1 MNLIAS
7 APGLGSPFGIFGYVE
22 STQCR
27 LRRSMQVTYNRN
39 DPTGGTSAAR
49 DNPLNGAPRAK
60 RPGRNK
66 LEKPAL
72 AGYERSKASKAMADQ
87 QNLETAR
94 PDTADP
100 AVALAKALGQWPP
113 APPKALA
120 SRTPGKVPGMLAPT
134 VESLAQ
140 ELGLKLGDQNQL
152 TIRRIKRGKGYAFVR
167 ANGAHIRDARTIRR
181 LHAMAVPPA
190 YAEVRYSPDPTSHL
204 QAVGRDAAGR
214 LQYRYHA
221 DWEKVREHR
230 KAHRLAKLVAAL
242 PKIRRN
248 VSMHLS
254 GEEPTREF
262 ALSAVIELI
271 ARTAIRPG
279 NESYA
284 RLNGTRGATTLLK
297 SNVTLEDD
305 SIVLTFK
312 AKGGKAVKKECNAA
326 KLVRAIGI
334 LQSLPGRRMFQYRDA
349 SGVVRT
355 VSTTTVNGF
364 LREIAGIKISLKDF
378 RTLMASAVVLE
389 SLSRISPA
397 KSARGRKRQ
406 VLDAIRAAADRL
418 SNTPAICRKSYVHD
432 TIVTAFEDGI
442 LERFAATMKG
452 CRSQKKREQL
462 LAEVVMAAAA

>member
-1 MNLIAS
+1 M
-7 APGLGSPFGIFGYVE
+7 
-22 STQCR
+22 
-27 LRRSMQVTYNRN
+27 M
-39 DPTGGTSAAR
+39 
-49 DNPLNGAPRAK
+49 
-60 RPGRNK
+60 
-66 LEKPAL
+66 
-72 AGYERSKASKAMADQ
+72 DQ
-87 QNLETAR
+87 QNSVATR
-94 PDTADP
+94 PVSADP
-100 AVALAKALGQWPP
+100 TLPLAKALGQWPP
-113 APPKALA
+113 KLPTPKQKITVRTSVKELA
-120 SRTPGKVPGMLAPT
+120 
-134 VESLAQ
+134 E
-140 ELGLKLGDQNQL
+140 ELGLKLGDQALL
-152 TIRRIKRGKGYAFVR
+152 TIRRVKRGKSYSFVR
-167 ANGAHIRDARTIRR
+167 ANGSHIRDARTIRR

-190 YAEVRYSPDPTSHL
+190 YREVRYSHDPSSHL

-214 LQYRYHA
+214 LQYRYHI

-230 KAHRLAKLVAAL
+230 KAHRLAKLVGAL

-248 VSMHLS
+248 VSKYLS
-254 GEEPTREF
+254 GDEPTREF

-305 SIVLTFK
+305 CVVLTFK
-312 AKGGKAVKKECNAA
+312 GKGGKAVRKECDAA

-334 LQSLPGRRMFQYRDA
+334 LRTVPGKRMFQYRDR
-349 SGVVRT
+349 SGSVRAA
-355 VSTTTVNGF
+355 STTAVNTF

-389 SLSRISPA
+389 SLSRITPA
-397 KSARGRKRQ
+397 SSARGRKKQ
-406 VLDAIRAAADRL
+406 VLEAVRAAADEL

-452 CRSQKKREQL
+452 YRTQAKREQL
-462 LAEVVMAAAA
+462 LAQVVTAAAV

>member
-1 MNLIAS
+1 M
-7 APGLGSPFGIFGYVE
+7 
-22 STQCR
+22 
-27 LRRSMQVTYNRN
+27 M
-39 DPTGGTSAAR
+39 
-49 DNPLNGAPRAK
+49 
-60 RPGRNK
+60 
-66 LEKPAL
+66 
-72 AGYERSKASKAMADQ
+72 DQ
-87 QNLETAR
+87 QNFADAR
-94 PDTADP
+94 PASSDP
-100 AVALAKALGQWPP
+100 ATELAKALGQWPQALP
-113 APPKALA
+113 ASQTRPSHDRPKASVDELA
-120 SRTPGKVPGMLAPT
+120 R
-134 VESLAQ
+134 
-140 ELGLKLGDQNQL
+140 ELGLKLGYQHEF
-152 TIRRIKRGKGYAFVR
+152 TIRRIKRGKGYSFVR

-190 YAEVRYSPDPTSHL
+190 YREVRYSPDPNSHL

-230 KAHRLAKLVAAL
+230 KAHRLAKLVGAL

-248 VSMHLS
+248 VSMHL
-254 GEEPTREF
+254 GGCEPTREF

-305 SIVLTFK
+305 SLVLTFK
-312 AKGGKAVKKECNAA
+312 AKGGKAVRKECNAA

-334 LQSLPGRRMFQYRDA
+334 LQTVPGKRMFQYRDA
-349 SGVVRT
+349 NGAVRT
-355 VSTTTVNGF
+355 VSTTTVNAF
-364 LREIAGIKISLKDF
+364 LREIAEIKISLKDF

-397 KSARGRKRQ
+397 ASARLRKKQ
-406 VLDAIRAAADRL
+406 VVDAIRAAADQL

-432 TIVTAFEDGI
+432 TIVTAFEEGI

-452 CRSQKKREQL
+452 QRSQSRREQL
-462 LAEVVMAAAA
+462 LAQVVMAAAV

>member
-1 MNLIAS
+1 M
-7 APGLGSPFGIFGYVE
+7 
-22 STQCR
+22 
-27 LRRSMQVTYNRN
+27 M
-39 DPTGGTSAAR
+39 
-49 DNPLNGAPRAK
+49 
-60 RPGRNK
+60 
-66 LEKPAL
+66 
-72 AGYERSKASKAMADQ
+72 DQ
-87 QNLETAR
+87 QNLETAQAAS
-94 PDTADP
+94 ADP
-100 AVALAKALGQWPP
+100 AVALAKALGQWPKP
-113 APPKALA
+113 VPARPRALADRMAAKAAAKTAAKAAPP
-120 SRTPGKVPGMLAPT
+120 S

-140 ELGLKLGDQNQL
+140 GLGLKLGDQNEL
-152 TIRRIKRGKGYAFVR
+152 TIRRIKRGKNYAFVR
-167 ANGAHIRDARTIRR
+167 ANGSHIRCTRTIRR
-181 LHAMAVPPA
+181 LHSMAVPPA
-190 YAEVRYSPDPTSHL
+190 YAEVRYSPDPSSHL

-214 LQYRYHA
+214 LQYRYHS

-230 KAHRLAKLVAAL
+230 KAHRLARLVAAL

-248 VSMHLS
+248 VSAHLAS
-254 GEEPTREF
+254 DVPTREF

-305 SIVLTFK
+305 SLVLSFK
-312 AKGGKAVKKECNAA
+312 AKGGKAVRKECDAA
-326 KLVRAIGI
+326 KLVRAIRVLRGV
-334 LQSLPGRRMFQYRDA
+334 PGKRMFQYRDN
-349 SGVVRT
+349 SGTVRS
-355 VSTTTVNGF
+355 VSTTQVNAF

-397 KSARGRKRQ
+397 ASARGRRKQ
-406 VLDAIRAAADRL
+406 VLQAVRAAADEL

-452 CRSQKKREQL
+452 YRSQSKREAL
-462 LAEVVMAAAA
+462 LAQVVMAAAA

>member
-1 MNLIAS
+1 M
-7 APGLGSPFGIFGYVE
+7 
-22 STQCR
+22 T
-27 LRRSMQVTYNRN
+27 
-39 DPTGGTSAAR
+39 
-49 DNPLNGAPRAK
+49 
-60 RPGRNK
+60 
-66 LEKPAL
+66 
-72 AGYERSKASKAMADQ
+72 DQ
-87 QNLETAR
+87 QNFEPAAPAL
-94 PDTADP
+94 ADP

-113 APPKALA
+113 ARPKKLSPRAGA
-120 SRTPGKVPGMLAPT
+120 NPVPS
-134 VESLAQ
+134 VESLAS
-140 ELGLKLGDQNQL
+140 ELGLTLGDQNQL
-152 TIRRIKRGKGYAFVR
+152 TIRRVKRGKSYSFVR
-167 ANGAHIRDARTIRR
+167 ANGSHIRDPRTIRR

-190 YAEVRYSPDPTSHL
+190 YAEVRYSPDPNSHL

-214 LQYRYHA
+214 LQYRYHS
-221 DWEKVREHR
+221 DWEKIREHR
-230 KAHRLAKLVAAL
+230 KAHRLARLVAAL

-254 GEEPTREF
+254 GEVPTREF

-305 SIVLTFK
+305 CVVLTFK
-312 AKGGKAVKKECNAA
+312 AKGGKAVKKECDAA

-334 LQSLPGRRMFQYRDA
+334 LRTLPGRRMFQYREN
-349 SGVVRT
+349 SGNVRT
-355 VSTTTVNGF
+355 VSTVQVNAF

-397 KSARGRKRQ
+397 SSARGRKRQ
-406 VLDAIRAAADRL
+406 VLQAIRAAADQL

-452 CRSQKKREQL
+452 YRSQKKREQL
-462 LAEVVMAAAA
+462 LAQVVMAAAA

>member
-1 MNLIAS
+1 M
-7 APGLGSPFGIFGYVE
+7 
-22 STQCR
+22 
-27 LRRSMQVTYNRN
+27 M
-39 DPTGGTSAAR
+39 
-49 DNPLNGAPRAK
+49 
-60 RPGRNK
+60 
-66 LEKPAL
+66 
-72 AGYERSKASKAMADQ
+72 DQ
-87 QNLETAR
+87 QNFEAAR
-94 PDTADP
+94 PVSADP
-100 AVALAKALGQWPP
+100 AVALAKALGQL
-113 APPKALA
+113 PKAA
-120 SRTPGKVPGMLAPT
+120 PAAVAKATPKT
-134 VESLAQ
+134 SVEDLAQ
-140 ELGLKLGDQNQL
+140 ELGLKLGDQNEL
-152 TIRRIKRGKGYAFVR
+152 TIRRVKRGKNYSFVR
-167 ANGAHIRDARTIRR
+167 ANGTAVRHAGTIRR
-181 LHAMAVPPA
+181 LNSMAVPPA
-190 YAEVRYSPDPTSHL
+190 YAEVRYSPDPASHL

-214 LQYRYHA
+214 LQYRYHS
-221 DWEKVREHR
+221 DWEKVREQR
-230 KAHRLAKLVAAL
+230 KAHRLARLVAAL

-254 GEEPTREF
+254 GDAPTREF

-297 SNVTLEDD
+297 SNVVVEDD
-305 SIVLTFK
+305 NVVLSFK
-312 AKGGKAVKKECNAA
+312 AKGGKAVRKECDAA

-334 LQSLPGRRMFQYRDA
+334 LRGVPGKRMFQYRDN
-349 SGVVRT
+349 SGTVRA

-397 KSARGRKRQ
+397 ASARGRKKQ
-406 VLDAIRAAADRL
+406 VLDAVRAAADEL

-452 CRSQKKREQL
+452 YRSQSKREQL
-462 LAEVVMAAAA
+462 LAQVVATAAA